1 MEKDDADFIFRGFYI
16 SHTILANT
24 LKDLEEV
31 IGREQIFK
39 SMVNGI
45 KISINSGKIEVR
57 ENIEYCANS
66 MIDKIIEG
74 NLDDIGIVT
83 DKAESGGD
91 SGKI

>member
-57 ENIEYCANS
+57 ENIECCANS

-74 NLDDIGIVT
+74 NLDDIDIT
-83 DKAESGGD
+83 ESGGD

>member
-57 ENIEYCANS
+57 ENIEHVANS

-74 NLDDIGIVT
+74 NLDDI
-83 DKAESGGD
+83 DMAESGGD